1 MGQNKSPHDQTVPSK
16 KAHLGLTSFGRRSEE
31 TGETTDQVTMG
42 ASNHQQ
48 GDFYH
53 FVAEL
58 RLDSQRRHQYFRMS
72 AEQMDHL
79 LSYIGP
85 EIYRQ
90 STNYRAAI
98 DPNQRLAVALRF
110 LASGDSLLSLSF
122 AYRLGLATVQNSV
135 HMVFAAIAKI
145 MLPEFLPKP
154 TEDTW
159 REISLDFW
167 ERWNFPNCLG
177 AIDGKHVTIHATPRS
192 GSLFFNYKKTF
203 SVILMALVDA
213 QYRFRVIQVGDY
225 GRTSDGGIYARSALG
240 RGMEQQTLQVPSD
253 APLPGAARLGNVPFV
268 IVGDAA
274 FPLKTYLM
282 RPYAQQNLT
291 KEKRIFNYRLSRAR
305 MVVESAFGILASR
318 WRIFY
323 RRINLHPD
331 KVDNVVVAAAFST
344 IISSLHVTIREQPRR
359 MQGVRNMAGNRAS
372 QDALD
377 LRDVFCQYF
386 NSPEGSVAW
395 QERMY

>member
-1 MGQNKSPHDQTVPSK
+1 
-16 KAHLGLTSFGRRSEE
+16 HL
-31 TGETTDQVTMG
+31 
-42 ASNHQQ
+42 
-48 GDFYH
+48 
-53 FVAEL
+53 VAEL
-58 RLDSQRRHQYFRMS
+58 RLDSQRHHQYFRMS

-98 DPNQRLAVALRF
+98 EPKQRLAVALRF

-122 AYRLGLATVQNSV
+122 AYRLGHATVQNSV

-177 AIDGKHVTIHATPRS
+177 S

-203 SVILMALVDA
+203 SVVLMALVDA

-253 APLPGAARLGNVPFV
+253 APLPGAARLGNIPFV

-274 FPLKTYLM
+274 FPLKTYLT

-331 KVDNVVVAAAFST
+331 KVDNVVVAAC
-344 IISSLHVTIREQPRR
+344 ILHNYLLSPRDNQRLLDEQPRR

-386 NSPEGSVAW
+386 NSPEGSVVEWKKVTRCNSSGVNSA
-395 QERMY
+395 